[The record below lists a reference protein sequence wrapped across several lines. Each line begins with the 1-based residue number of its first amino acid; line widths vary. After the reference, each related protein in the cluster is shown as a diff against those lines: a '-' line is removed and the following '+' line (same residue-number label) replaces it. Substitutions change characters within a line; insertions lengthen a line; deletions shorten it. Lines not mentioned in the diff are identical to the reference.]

1 MIEKVNLI
9 KSPLREK
16 ETLYAIADELGIK
29 YKKSNCPKC
38 CKDLWNIIREQL
50 GLIEDAAELSDF
62 NDNGE
67 YKYIRKNGVVWKG
80 RVYNQNTDPKF
91 IKEFVKH
98 FPKGYYELI
107 EQEDNNNTNNEE

>member
-1 MIEKVNLI
+1 MIERVNLV

-38 CKDLWNIIREQL
+38 CKDLKLIIQEQL

-91 IKEFVKH
+91 IKEFIKH

-107 EQEDNNNTNNEE
+107 EQEENNNTNN